1 MSDYDFKSLNDKEFE
16 VLCCDILSESEGSR
30 FERFKSG
37 RDAGVD
43 GRYFAD
49 QANEVILQCKHWSN
63 TPITKLIHALKTI
76 EKSKLDSLRPHRYI
90 LAVSNGLSRGD
101 KNSIV
106 STLAPHIRTAS
117 DIYGKEDLNDLL
129 ARSVDI
135 ERRHYKLWLHS
146 SNVVSYILNNDILGR
161 SAFSRDEIY
170 RSLSLYAVTS
180 NHKSALTLLDKL
192 GVVIISGDPGVG
204 KTTLANHLC
213 VHYLAQ
219 GFEYIKIG
227 EDVRE
232 AEAVFIP
239 DAKQVFYFDDFLGRN
254 YLEAVKGNEGDR
266 ITQFIRRVV
275 ANKNK
280 RFVLTSRSTIL
291 SQGKFL
297 NDSFEHGNLS
307 RNEFELR
314 IESLTELDKGQILY
328 NHIWH
333 SNLEKPFVDQIYV
346 GKRYRRIISHRNFNP
361 RLVSY
366 ITDSVRLEAIDS
378 GAYWNYI
385 QTSLTNPSHIWEN
398 PFDVQQDDFGR
409 IIILLVVLNGKSISE
424 AALAAAYY
432 RYLAFPESQNLHG
445 RRDFRSNIRLLTGS
459 LLNRHVHTD
468 GSASVDVFN
477 PSIADYVLRRYAG
490 ETFSLRSGMLCLLTQ
505 SSMAT
510 LYSLWSNKMIKAKEC
525 GAICDAILEKIAAN
539 GFGGVSIQYVSAV
552 AILRIIHGAEG
563 YCVNNNMILAAQH
576 IIANGVGEAVH
587 DSYMVCDWAFSEGV
601 VSAAQ
606 VLDFISGNIDD
617 IDSED
622 DIKTMASLL
631 TRIPA
636 DNPGKGGVIEHL
648 GRHVVEKIRDNES
661 DFIEVSDAFSK
672 VAWGDYD
679 GASEKVGELLRE
691 KFEYLGVEFND
702 QDIVDI
708 IDNIDITNKL
718 DDYWVNSDDG
728 GESYTQGPDAIEFD
742 EIDDLFAR
750 ES

>member
-1 MSDYDFKSLNDKEFE
+1 MADYDFKSLNDKEFE
-16 VLCCDILSESEGSR
+16 ILCCDILSEAEGAR
-30 FERFKSG
+30 FERFKPG

-49 QANEVILQCKHWSN
+49 QDKEVILQCKHWTN
-63 TPITKLIHALKTI
+63 TPVTKLIHALKTI
-76 EKSKLDSLRPHRYI
+76 EKAKLDALNPYRYI
-90 LAVSNGLSRGD
+90 LAVSNVLSRAD

-106 STLAPHIRTAS
+106 LALAPHIKTAD

-129 ARSVDI
+129 ARSLNI

-146 SNVVSYILNNDILGR
+146 SNIVSFILNNDILGR

-180 NHKSALTLLDKL
+180 NHKSALTLLDRL

-227 EDVRE
+227 EDIRE
-232 AEAVFIP
+232 AEAVFVS
-239 DAKQVFYFDDFLGRN
+239 DTKQIFYFDDFLGRN

-297 NDSFEHGNLS
+297 SDSFEHGNLA

-314 IESLTELDKGQILY
+314 IESLTELDRGQILY

-333 SNLEKPFVDQIYV
+333 SSLEKSFVDQIYSQ
-346 GKRYRRIISHRNFNP
+346 KRYRRIISHRNFNP

-366 ITDSVRLEAIDS
+366 ITDSVRLESLDS

-385 QTSLTNPSHIWEN
+385 QSSMANPSHIWEN

-409 IIILLVVLNGKSISE
+409 IIILLVVLHGKSISE
-424 AALAAAYY
+424 SALSTAYH
-432 RYLAFPESQNLHG
+432 RYLALPESQNLHG

-459 LLNRHVHTD
+459 LLNRYVQKD
-468 GSASVDVFN
+468 GSANIDVFN
-477 PSIADYVLRRYAG
+477 PSIGDYVLRRYAG
-490 ETFSLRSGMLCLLTQ
+490 DTFTLRNGMLCLLT
-505 SSMAT
+505 SSSVAT
-510 LYSLWSNKMIKAKEC
+510 LYSLSSNKMVNEKEC
-525 GAICDAILEKIAAN
+525 ATICDAILEKIAASS
-539 GFGGVSIQYVSAV
+539 FCGVSIEFVSAV
-552 AILRIIHGAEG
+552 AILRIIRSEHYHIDANR
-563 YCVNNNMILAAQH
+563 VAAAQH
-576 IIANGVGEAVH
+576 IISNGAGEAVH
-587 DSYMVCDWAFSEGV
+587 DSYLVSDWAFGEGV
-601 VSAAQ
+601 ISADQ
-606 VLDFISGNIDD
+606 LLDFIDGNIANME
-617 IDSED
+617 SED
-622 DIKTMASLL
+622 DIMTVSSLL
-631 TRIPA
+631 ARMPA
-636 DNPGKGGVIEHL
+636 DNAKTKIVVEHL
-648 GRHVVEKIRDNES
+648 GRHVVETIRDNNS
-661 DFIEVSDAFSK
+661 DFIEVSDAFSE
-672 VAWGDYD
+672 VVWGDYD

-691 KFEYLGVEFND
+691 KFKSLGVEIDD

-708 IDNIDITNKL
+708 IDNIDLTNKL
-718 DDYWVNSDDG
+718 DDYWVNSDTG
-728 GESYTQGPDAIEFD
+728 GESYSQGPDAPEFD

-750 ES
+750 EE